1 MQVRRQVFIGAERG
15 VSLSGLIAVLAV
27 MGVVAVLA
35 LKVVP
40 SYAEYRTIK
49 DAIVKAKAGGGS
61 VREIQNAFDKHAEI
75 NDVSAIRGRDLI
87 ISRESGDTEISFA
100 YEKRIPLVGN
110 VTLLIDYAGT
120 TDPAGVVAAKPD
132 AGVAN

>member
-1 MQVRRQVFIGAERG
+1 MQVRKQVFIGAERG
-15 VSLSGLIAVLAV
+15 VSLSGLIAVLLVA
-27 MGVVAVLA
+27 GVVAVLA

-49 DAIVKAKAGGGS
+49 DAIVKAKTSGGS
-61 VREIQNAFDKHAEI
+61 VREIQSSFDKHAEI

-120 TDPAGVVAAKPD
+120 TDPAGAVAAKPD
-132 AGVAN
+132 AAMVN